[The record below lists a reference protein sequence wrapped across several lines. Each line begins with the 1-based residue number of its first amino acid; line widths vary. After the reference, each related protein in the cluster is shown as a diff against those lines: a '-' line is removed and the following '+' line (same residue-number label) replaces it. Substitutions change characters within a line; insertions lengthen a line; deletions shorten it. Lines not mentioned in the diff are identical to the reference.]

1 MKNNR
6 GHKIQNETL
15 GFLWLTLC
23 ILTSLSLFSYDPNDT
38 GFFSTHPNHEISNFV
53 GPVGA
58 YWSGGLFMLLGVGA
72 YMVPAVM
79 FVTSL
84 AMFLQKEIEWL
95 AKLLWC
101 SVYFFSLSCL
111 LDLQSFVG
119 RGLNLPSPG
128 GVVGS
133 TMDDFFT
140 KILGNGGWT
149 LLMVA
154 LFIVATIFLFGLHP
168 VKLAQEFQ
176 FLYQQWKEEREEKRL
191 LESGEEGELELKRRR
206 LKEQM
211 ERIKRSISQD
221 EAEQATPQVIDSSA
235 RETRAEKKAK
245 EARELKEEKVK
256 EEKAKPPAP
265 VIDATRN
272 TPTRAPEKKKE
283 IPAVSRVLNVKDYQF
298 PGKELLEAAVDISLV
313 PTNEKELQA
322 NSALLVAKLKEFGID
337 CAPGTITKGTTIT
350 RYELFPAPGVR
361 VDRIKS
367 VQNDIALAMKAERV
381 NILAPI
387 PGKDTVGVEIPNI
400 SKVAVRLKDL
410 FESDAW
416 VNSKARIPLAIGKD
430 IYGGTMIADLAEM
443 PHLLVAGTT
452 GSGKSVVINCIIL
465 SLLYRF
471 SPEDLKLIL
480 VDPKV
485 VEMQMFNP
493 IPHLITDVVTE
504 PKNVL
509 KALRQV
515 VFEMER
521 RYQILAKVG
530 VKNIVNFN
538 NRPKST
544 KPVEAPAPE
553 ATLEPDEDLFGEK
566 LAPKTLE
573 IPEKLSYWVVIID
586 ELADLMQTASAEV
599 EALIARITQKARAA
613 GIHLI
618 VATQTPRREV
628 VTGVIKANIPS
639 RIALQVASGIDSRVI
654 LDDLGAENLLGK
666 GDLLYLA
673 PGAAKSSRGQ
683 GAFVSEEEVHRVIDF
698 IAAQIP
704 ADRNSE
710 LHQKL
715 NSNEEEQEPLDEE
728 SLERLKHCYQIMRAE
743 KKISASFVQR
753 RMSIGYNT
761 AARLIEVLEKRG
773 VIGEADA
780 NNPAR
785 PREILIDLEN
795 PPKWLL

>member
-1 MKNNR
+1 
-6 GHKIQNETL
+6 
-15 GFLWLTLC
+15 
-23 ILTSLSLFSYDPNDT
+23 
-38 GFFSTHPNHEISNFV
+38 
-53 GPVGA
+53 
-58 YWSGGLFMLLGVGA
+58 MLLGVGA
-72 YMVPAVM
+72 YMVPVVM
-79 FVTSL
+79 FIISI
-84 AMFLQKEIEWL
+84 AMFLQKEIDWL
-95 AKLLWC
+95 AKILWC
-101 SVYFFSLSCL
+101 GAYFVSLSSL
-111 LDLQSFVG
+111 LDLQTFLG
-119 RGLNLPSPG
+119 RGLNLLSSG
-128 GVVGS
+128 GVIGS

-140 KILGNGGWT
+140 KILGVGGWT
-149 LLMVA
+149 ILMVA
-154 LFIVATIFLFGLHP
+154 LFIISTIFLFGLHP
-168 VKLAQEFQ
+168 MKLATEFQ
-176 FLYQQWKEEREEKRL
+176 SLYQQWKEEREEKKL
-191 LESGEEGELELKRRR
+191 LASGEEGELELKRRR

-211 ERIKRSISQD
+211 ERIKKSIPL
-221 EAEQATPQVIDSSA
+221 EEQGELRKSTPQVVDTTQKSA
-235 RETRAEKKAK
+235 SLEKKAK
-245 EARELKEEKVK
+245 GEKLKEEKPK
-256 EEKAKPPAP
+256 ENAPIIDTTRKSPSKSAEKML
-265 VIDATRN
+265 
-272 TPTRAPEKKKE
+272 E
-283 IPAVSRVLNVKDYQF
+283 IPAVSCVLNLADYQF
-298 PGKELLEAAVDISLV
+298 PSKELLEAASEIHEK

-350 RYELFPAPGVR
+350 RYELFPAAGVR

-410 FESDAW
+410 FESDLW
-416 VNSKARIPLAIGKD
+416 INSKARIPLAIGKD
-430 IYGGTMIADLAEM
+430 IYGNTMIADLAEM

-452 GSGKSVVINCIIL
+452 GSGKSVVINCILL

-471 SPEDLKLIL
+471 NPDELKLIL

-485 VEMQMFNP
+485 VEMQMYNP
-493 IPHLITDVVTE
+493 IPHLITDVVTD

-530 VKNIVNFN
+530 VKNIVTFN

-544 KPVEAPAPE
+544 KPVEAPPVEPE
-553 ATLEPDEDLFGEK
+553 GVAADEDLFGEK
-566 LAPKTLE
+566 LTPRVLE
-573 IPEKLSYWVVIID
+573 IPDKLSYWVVVID

-639 RIALQVASGIDSRVI
+639 RIALQVTNGIDSRVI

-666 GDLLYLA
+666 GDLLYLS
-673 PGAAKSSRGQ
+673 PGASKASRGQ

-698 IAAQIP
+698 IAAQVP
-704 ADRNSE
+704 ADRNSD
-710 LHQKL
+710 LHKKL
-715 NSNEEEQEPLDEE
+715 NSEEEQEALDEE

-743 KKISASFVQR
+743 KKISASFIQR

-773 VIGEADA
+773 VIGEADS

-785 PREILIDLEN
+785 AREILIDLEN

>member
-1 MKNNR
+1 MKNR
-6 GHKIQNETL
+6 GLKIQKETL
-15 GFLWLTLC
+15 GFLWLTLGL
-23 ILTSLSLFSYDPNDT
+23 LTLLSLFSYDPNDT
-38 GFFSTHPNHEISNFV
+38 GFFSTHPNREISNFV

-58 YWSGGLFMLLGVGA
+58 FWSGGLFILLGVGA
-72 YMVPAVM
+72 YMVPLVM
-79 FVTSL
+79 LVTCF
-84 AMFLQKEIEWL
+84 AMFLQKEIDWL
-95 AKLLWC
+95 AKILWC
-101 SVYFFSLSCL
+101 SAYFISLSSL
-111 LDLQSFVG
+111 LDLQTFLG
-119 RGLNLPSPG
+119 RGLNLLSPG
-128 GVVGS
+128 GAVGS
-133 TMDDFFT
+133 MMDDFFT
-140 KILGNGGWT
+140 KILGTGGWT
-149 LLMVA
+149 ILMVA
-154 LFIVATIFLFGLHP
+154 LFIVSTIFLFGLHP
-168 VKLAQEFQ
+168 MKLAHEFQ
-176 FLYQQWKEEREEKRL
+176 SLYQQWKEDREEKKL
-191 LESGEEGELELKRRR
+191 MASGEEGELELKRRR

-211 ERIKRSISQD
+211 DRIKKSIPTEDGGESKK
-221 EAEQATPQVIDSSA
+221 ATPLVVDTTQKESRS
-235 RETRAEKKAK
+235 EKKSK
-245 EARELKEEKVK
+245 ENAPIIDTTKR
-256 EEKAKPPAP
+256 AP
-265 VIDATRN
+265 VKVS
-272 TPTRAPEKKKE
+272 EKKKE
-283 IPAVSRVLNVKDYQF
+283 IPEVSRVVNLSEYQF
-298 PGKELLEAAVDISLV
+298 PSKELLEAAIEVSET

-350 RYELFPAPGVR
+350 RYELFPAAGVR

-387 PGKDTVGVEIPNI
+387 PGKDTVGVEIPNT

-410 FESDAW
+410 FESDLW
-416 VNSKARIPLAIGKD
+416 MNSKARIPLALGKD
-430 IYGGTMIADLAEM
+430 IYGNTMIADLAEM

-452 GSGKSVVINCIIL
+452 GSGKSVVINCILL

-471 SPEDLKLIL
+471 KPDELKLIL

-485 VEMQMFNP
+485 VEMQMYNP
-493 IPHLITDVVTE
+493 IPHLITDVVTD

-530 VKNIVNFN
+530 VKNIVTFN

-544 KPVEAPAPE
+544 KLVEAPPVEPE
-553 ATLEPDEDLFGEK
+553 GVAADEDLFGEK
-566 LAPKTLE
+566 LAPRTLE
-573 IPEKLSYWVVIID
+573 IPEKLSYWVVVID

-599 EALIARITQKARAA
+599 EALVARITQKARAA

-639 RIALQVASGIDSRVI
+639 RIALQVTNGIDSRVI

-666 GDLLYLA
+666 GDLLYLS
-673 PGAAKSSRGQ
+673 PGASKASRGQ

-698 IAAQIP
+698 IAAQVP
-704 ADRNSE
+704 ADRNSD
-710 LHQKL
+710 LHKKL
-715 NSNEEEQEPLDEE
+715 NSSEEEQEALDEE

-743 KKISASFVQR
+743 KKISASFIQR

-773 VIGEADA
+773 VIGEADG

-785 PREILIDLEN
+785 PREILIDLDN

>member
-1 MKNNR
+1 MKNR
-6 GHKIQNETL
+6 GLKIQNETL
-15 GFLWLTLC
+15 GFLWLTLGL
-23 ILTSLSLFSYDPNDT
+23 LTILSLFSYDPNDA
-38 GFFSTHPNHEISNFV
+38 GFFTTHPNREISNFV

-58 YWSGGLFMLLGVGA
+58 YWSGGLFLLLGVGA
-72 YMVPAVM
+72 YMVPLVM
-79 FVTSL
+79 LVTCC
-84 AMFLQKEIEWL
+84 AMFLQKEIDWL
-95 AKLLWC
+95 AKILWC
-101 SVYFFSLSCL
+101 SAYFISLSSL
-111 LDLQSFVG
+111 LDLQSFLG
-119 RGLNLPSPG
+119 KGLNLLSPG
-128 GVVGS
+128 GTVGS
-133 TMDDFFT
+133 IMDDFFT
-140 KILGNGGWT
+140 KILGTVGWT
-149 LLMVA
+149 ILMGAV
-154 LFIVATIFLFGLHP
+154 FIVSTIFLFGLHP
-168 VKLAQEFQ
+168 MKLAQEFRS
-176 FLYQQWKEEREEKRL
+176 LYQQWKEEREEKKL

-211 ERIKRSISQD
+211 DRIKKSIPIDEMGEVRKPNPLVVDTTQKQSRS
-221 EAEQATPQVIDSSA
+221 
-235 RETRAEKKAK
+235 EKKSK
-245 EARELKEEKVK
+245 EN
-256 EEKAKPPAP
+256 AP
-265 VIDATRN
+265 IIDTTKRTVSKGA
-272 TPTRAPEKKKE
+272 EKKKE
-283 IPAVSRVLNVKDYQF
+283 IPVATRVMNLADYQF
-298 PGKELLEAAVDISLV
+298 PSKELLEAAIEVNET

-337 CAPGTITKGTTIT
+337 CSPGTITKGTTIT
-350 RYELFPAPGVR
+350 RYELFPAAGVR

-387 PGKDTVGVEIPNI
+387 PGKDTVGVEIPNT

-410 FESDAW
+410 FESDLW
-416 VNSKARIPLAIGKD
+416 IHSKARIPLALGKD
-430 IYGGTMIADLAEM
+430 IYGNTMIADLAEM

-452 GSGKSVVINCIIL
+452 GSGKSVVINCILL

-471 SPEDLKLIL
+471 NPDELKLIL

-485 VEMQMFNP
+485 VEMQMYNP
-493 IPHLITDVVTE
+493 IPHLITDVVTD

-530 VKNIVNFN
+530 VKNIVTFN

-544 KPVEAPAPE
+544 KPVEAPP
-553 ATLEPDEDLFGEK
+553 LEPEGVAADEDLFGEK
-566 LAPKTLE
+566 LAPRTLE
-573 IPEKLSYWVVIID
+573 IPEKLSYWVVVID

-599 EALIARITQKARAA
+599 EALVARITQKARAA

-639 RIALQVASGIDSRVI
+639 RIALQVTNGIDSRVI
-654 LDDLGAENLLGK
+654 LDDVGAENLLGK

-673 PGAAKSSRGQ
+673 PGASKASRGQ

-698 IAAQIP
+698 IAAQVP
-704 ADRNSE
+704 ADRNSD
-710 LHQKL
+710 LHKKL
-715 NSNEEEQEPLDEE
+715 NSMEEEQETLDEE
-728 SLERLKHCYQIMRAE
+728 SVERLKHCYQIMRAE
-743 KKISASFVQR
+743 KKISASFIQR

-773 VIGEADA
+773 VIGEADG

>member
-1 MKNNR
+1 MKNR

-15 GFLWLTLC
+15 GFVWLTLG
-23 ILTSLSLFSYDPNDT
+23 ILTILSLFSYDPNDT
-38 GFFSTHPNHEISNFV
+38 GFFSTHPNREISNFV

-79 FVTSL
+79 IVTCI

-95 AKLLWC
+95 AKILWC
-101 SVYFFSLSCL
+101 SVYFFSLTCL
-111 LDLQSFVG
+111 LDLQSFIG
-119 RGLNLPSPG
+119 SGLNLPSPG

-140 KILGNGGWT
+140 RILGNGGWT

-168 VKLAQEFQ
+168 VRLAQEFQ
-176 FLYQQWKEEREEKRL
+176 ALYHQWREEREEKKL
-191 LESGEEGELELKRRR
+191 MASGEEGELELKRRR

-211 ERIKRSISQD
+211 ERIKRSIPLD
-221 EAEQATPQVIDSSA
+221 EVDSPKPTPQVVDTTA
-235 RETRAEKKAK
+235 REPRSEKKSK
-245 EARELKEEKVK
+245 EIKEPK
-256 EEKAKPPAP
+256 EEKAREPAP
-265 VIDATRN
+265 IIDATRK
-272 TPTRAPEKKKE
+272 APSKGTEKKKE
-283 IPAVSRVLNVKDYQF
+283 VPAVTRVSSIQDYQF
-298 PGKELLEAAVDISLV
+298 PGKELLEAAADMSLV

-410 FESDAW
+410 FESDLW
-416 VNSKARIPLAIGKD
+416 INSKARIPLAIGKD
-430 IYGGTMIADLAEM
+430 IYGNTMIADLAEM

-452 GSGKSVVINCIIL
+452 GSGKSVVINCILL

-530 VKNIVNFN
+530 VKNIVTFN
-538 NRPKST
+538 NRPKSS
-544 KPVEAPAPE
+544 KPADIPAPAPE
-553 ATLEPDEDLFGEK
+553 PSLEADEDLFGEK
-566 LAPKTLE
+566 IAPKALE
-573 IPEKLSYWVVIID
+573 IPEKLSYWVVVID

-639 RIALQVASGIDSRVI
+639 RIALQVTNGIDSRVI

-666 GDLLYLA
+666 GDLLYLQ
-673 PGAAKSSRGQ
+673 PGESKASRGQ

-715 NSNEEEQEPLDEE
+715 NSSEEEEEALDDET
-728 SLERLKHCYQIMRAE
+728 LERLKHCYQIMRAE
-743 KKISASFVQR
+743 KKISASFIQR

-773 VIGEADA
+773 VISEADA

-785 PREILIDLEN
+785 AREILIDLDH